1 MSYDVVALV
10 GRFPDERAIVHA
22 LEGVDPELLLHW
34 HADTN
39 LLQIR
44 DRAGHLLAT
53 IEPGQR
59 VGHPDE
65 VVRLLDPDIVAG
77 LPETF
82 WWVEVR
88 ARPDGQGRE
97 VAHRFGDGLA
107 LRLGGA
113 VWTSGTADFD
123 LWKGSEHPAVE
134 RAADR
139 SVLVAQDRRVVPF
152 SSWIGDAIATHT
164 GQKMLQVLTPSTA
177 RLTYGMR
184 TFLAGP
190 LGRWVVRGQDGD
202 HFDGLTG
209 LAVRW
214 DDVHGFLPDQEPSGL
229 HWAVGKPG
237 AEPVQGFLTDFPETT
252 GTQVVVDVSV
262 LQQDPLVP
270 RVGQAAQV
278 VAEHLAKA
286 APRAWGPHEPTLRAW
301 DREQMVAFAHRRK
314 PRACV
319 LYLSGPQGRGHPFSG
334 QIRLSWRGSQVLEQV
349 SVVVG
354 FQDEDA
360 ITPEVFPVL
369 VEALASAGLVEALR
383 VRRIPGRVDVT
394 YVPVWAGPAIPV
406 GLAIGPERLRRIGVG
421 PARSGPIA
429 GTLVGGGEHRAVWYP
444 VLRDAASPLRALD
457 LVQRQTAHMAAVS
470 RR

>member
-1 MSYDVVALV
+1 
-10 GRFPDERAIVHA
+10 RAIVHA
-22 LEGVDPELLLHW
+22 LEGVDPELRVHW

-190 LGRWVVRGQDGD
+190 LGRWVVRGKDAD
-202 HFDGLTG
+202 HLDALTG

-214 DDVHGFLPDQEPSGL
+214 D
-229 HWAVGKPG
+229 
-237 AEPVQGFLTDFPETT
+237 
-252 GTQVVVDVSV
+252 
-262 LQQDPLVP
+262 
-270 RVGQAAQV
+270 
-278 VAEHLAKA
+278 
-286 APRAWGPHEPTLRAW
+286 
-301 DREQMVAFAHRRK
+301 
-314 PRACV
+314 
-319 LYLSGPQGRGHPFSG
+319 
-334 QIRLSWRGSQVLEQV
+334 
-349 SVVVG
+349 
-354 FQDEDA
+354 
-360 ITPEVFPVL
+360 
-369 VEALASAGLVEALR
+369 
-383 VRRIPGRVDVT
+383 
-394 YVPVWAGPAIPV
+394 YVPG
-406 GLAIGPERLRRIGVG
+406 
-421 PARSGPIA
+421 
-429 GTLVGGGEHRAVWYP
+429 
-444 VLRDAASPLRALD
+444 
-457 LVQRQTAHMAAVS
+457 
-470 RR
+470 